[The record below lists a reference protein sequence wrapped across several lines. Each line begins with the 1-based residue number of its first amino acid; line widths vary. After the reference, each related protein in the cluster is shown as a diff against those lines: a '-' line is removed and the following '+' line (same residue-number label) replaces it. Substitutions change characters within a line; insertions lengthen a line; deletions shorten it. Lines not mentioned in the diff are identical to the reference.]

1 METVKKLIELADR
14 KFNTQKDVVDHLKDY
29 IFKIY
34 NNIDTIEDPTI
45 LAHSINLIRYVIE
58 TDFLV
63 NDVRS
68 LTKQE
73 CIDLQSILSNCSNAV
88 NKEVQTLKKQIDNII
103 LEINNNTIIEESK
116 DYKKFKQAAPAELS
130 NNEVLN
136 MYLKYKGKLK

>member
-1 METVKKLIELADR
+1 METMKKLIELADR
-14 KFNTQKDVVDHLKDY
+14 KFNTQKDVVDYLKDY

-45 LAHSINLIRYVIE
+45 LVHSINLIRYVIE

-73 CIDLQSILSNCSNAV
+73 CIDLQNILSNCSNAV
-88 NKEVQTLKKQIDNII
+88 NKKVQTLKKQIDNII
-103 LEINNNTIIEESK
+103 LKIDNNTIIEESE

-136 MYLKYKGKLK
+136 MYLKYKGKL